1 MMNNLKGGGMMK
13 QLLQMQKQLKKAQKE
28 LERETV
34 VGTAGDGSIK
44 ITLTGNQKCKKVE
57 LQEGYVKLLTKGEM
71 EKQIGSAISDALE
84 KSKKLMAD
92 KLGPL
97 SGGIPGLNL

>member
-1 MMNNLKGGGMMK
+1 MNNLKGGGMMK

-57 LQEGYVKLLTKGEM
+57 LQEDYVKLLTKGEM